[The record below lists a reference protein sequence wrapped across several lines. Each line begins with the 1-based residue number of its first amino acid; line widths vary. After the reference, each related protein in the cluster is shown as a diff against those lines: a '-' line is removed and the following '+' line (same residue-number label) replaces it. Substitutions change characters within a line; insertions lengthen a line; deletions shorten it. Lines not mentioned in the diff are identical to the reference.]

1 MRSKTEIKSIMHDE
15 KNKLN
20 DITLFLLLKSI
31 KINKDHIIIDKIV
44 ILVIIKIIKL

>member
-1 MRSKTEIKSIMHDE
+1 MHDE

-31 KINKDHIIIDKIV
+31 KINKDPIIVDKPAM
-44 ILVIIKIIKL
+44 LVIIKLNII